1 MIQRITRQNRRH
13 IRHHFIS
20 IPRPSDA
27 DQDSEFYWPLDE
39 TGRKRRIQ
47 FIEKYLKSL
56 KMDVIEMMDQ
66 IGNQNNLQFL
76 FQLIIP

>member
-47 FIEKYLKSL
+47 FIEEILKKL
-56 KMDVIEMMDQ
+56 KNAYEIKKPGAD
-66 IGNQNNLQFL
+66 
-76 FQLIIP
+76 IPVRKTT